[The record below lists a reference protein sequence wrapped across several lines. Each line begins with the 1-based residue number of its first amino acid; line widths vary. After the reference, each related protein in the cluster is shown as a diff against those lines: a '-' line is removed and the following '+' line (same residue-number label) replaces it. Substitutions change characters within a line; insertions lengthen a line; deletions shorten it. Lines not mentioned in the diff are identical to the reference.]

1 MDRLLYVLPAFIL
14 AIFLVVMYE
23 IYLRKLE
30 SKVNKVHFYV
40 TRDKNSSLNLWLN
53 KPVRHKDIWGTG
65 GLSHFIVTQQYFG
78 NFGLNPSDYNNLNWE
93 DEPVE
98 IFLNMED

>member
-1 MDRLLYVLPAFIL
+1 MIIYMTILAFIL
-14 AIFLVVMYE
+14 WVV
-23 IYLRKLE
+23 ILLLALNHSE
-30 SKVNKVHFYV
+30 STPLKNKVHFYV
-40 TRDKNSSLNLWLN
+40 ARDKNSSLNLWLN

-78 NFGLNPSDYNNLNWE
+78 NFGLNPSDYNNLKWE